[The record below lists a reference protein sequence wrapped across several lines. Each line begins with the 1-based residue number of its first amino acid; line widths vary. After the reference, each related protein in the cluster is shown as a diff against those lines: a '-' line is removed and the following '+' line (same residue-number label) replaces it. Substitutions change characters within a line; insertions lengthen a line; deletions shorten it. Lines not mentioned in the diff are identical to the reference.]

1 MAMDVR
7 LDFITLPSHK
17 IHALPQTINPKIQH
31 MDLQVGKVINENLNL
46 LKGIVYH
53 YYTDID
59 E

>member
-1 MAMDVR
+1 
-7 LDFITLPSHK
+7 
-17 IHALPQTINPKIQH
+17 